1 MGTKV
6 TSRHPRES
14 GLREEEP
21 EDISTKRTKML
32 KSQGKRT
39 YWSPRQRS
47 AGQGQQAWR
56 ETAGSRRTEEIHNST
71 LGGGNSGTQMDM
83 SEGASY
89 EEVDCKLDSEQDEE
103 IRGFYPCNGRET
115 IRLTKTQVICR

>member
-39 YWSPRQRS
+39 YWSPRQSS
-47 AGQGQQAWR
+47 AGQDSKRGEKRRDPEEPRRSITARLGEGIR
-56 ETAGSRRTEEIHNST
+56 EHKWTC
-71 LGGGNSGTQMDM
+71 Q
-83 SEGASY
+83 
-89 EEVDCKLDSEQDEE
+89 
-103 IRGFYPCNGRET
+103 RELVM
-115 IRLTKTQVICR
+115 RK